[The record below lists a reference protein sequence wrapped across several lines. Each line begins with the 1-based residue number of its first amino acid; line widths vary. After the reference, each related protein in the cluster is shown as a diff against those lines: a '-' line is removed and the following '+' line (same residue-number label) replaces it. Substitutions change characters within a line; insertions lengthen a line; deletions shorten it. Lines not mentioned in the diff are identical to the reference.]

1 MYGDAKRSS
10 IIEKLEAA
18 IQQPAID
25 AMQRMDQE
33 AARKQLAKLK
43 G

>member
-1 MYGDAKRSS
+1 MYGDSERAG
-10 IIEKLEAA
+10 IVLKLEKAMTVSA
-18 IQQPAID
+18 VD

-33 AARKQLAKLK
+33 AARRQLAALK